1 MDLLKQFLRY
11 LQIERNA
18 SALTL
23 KAYQEDVSHFLAW
36 LAVEQGVEQNNIDI
50 AAADSISMRNY
61 IASLRHHGL
70 QKNSI
75 ARHLTAIR
83 SFYRFLCRE
92 EYADLNPAQAV
103 ASPKRDKLL
112 PHFLYYEE
120 VDALLNAPDESLGGR
135 RDKAILEVLYGCGLR
150 VSELTS
156 LDCGSIEHDVGYV
169 RVFGK
174 GAKERIV
181 PIGLEAINVVD
192 RYLAMREELGINNDK
207 QQPLFL
213 NLRGGRLSDRSIR
226 NFINKYTEQ
235 ISLIKHISPH
245 TLRHSFATHLL
256 DNGADLRSVQELL
269 GHVKLDTTQI
279 YTHVTRSR
287 MREVYDHT
295 HPRA

>member
-1 MDLLKQFLRY
+1 MLPL
-11 LQIERNA
+11 
-18 SALTL
+18 S
-23 KAYQEDVSHFLAW
+23 
-36 LAVEQGVEQNNIDI
+36 
-50 AAADSISMRNY
+50 DSISMRNY
-61 IASLRHHGL
+61 IASLRHQGL
-70 QKNSI
+70 RKSSI

-92 EYADLNPAQAV
+92 EVAELNPAQAV

-120 VDALLNAPDESLGGR
+120 VEALLNAPDDSLGGR

-150 VSELTS
+150 VSELTA
-156 LDCGSIEHDVGYV
+156 LDCGSIEHDVGYL

-181 PIGLEAINVVD
+181 PIGLEAVNAVN
-192 RYLAMREELGINNDK
+192 RYLSLRAEHGANTDK
-207 QQPLFL
+207 QLPLFL
-213 NLRGGRLSDRSIR
+213 NLRGGRLSDRSVR
-226 NFINKYTEQ
+226 NIINKYTEQ
-235 ISLIKHISPH
+235 IALIKHISPH

-287 MREVYDHT
+287 MREVYDRT